1 MPAPRKALFL
11 DRDGVINIDHG
22 YVCTPARTDFVD
34 GIFALCTHA
43 QALGYRLIV
52 ATNQAGIARGYFS
65 ETDFNAYMEWMRGVF
80 REHGIEFTAVYHC
93 PHHASEGLGV
103 YRIACDCRKP
113 APGMLLQ
120 AMREHALDASAC
132 ALIGD
137 KDSDIDAG
145 RAAGVGCLIRL
156 DASAAMATSSTRP
169 DPETVISLR
178 EAQRVLEECSR
189 LQILRPSASG
199 RPTRPK
205 GVPFRDDRRKSSG
218 EVPKG

>member
-1 MPAPRKALFL
+1 MSAPRKALFL

-65 ETDFNAYMEWMRGVF
+65 ESDFDGYMDWMRGVF
-80 REHGIEFTAVYHC
+80 RERGIEFTAVYHC
-93 PHHASEGLGV
+93 PHHASEGLGA
-103 YRIACDCRKP
+103 YRTICACRKP

-120 AMREHALDASAC
+120 AMREHALDAPAC

-137 KDSDIDAG
+137 KDSDIEAG

-156 DASAAMATSSTRP
+156 DASTGTTVPATRP
-169 DPETVISLR
+169 GLGTVISLR

-189 LQILRPSASG
+189 RQILRAAPPG
-199 RPTRPK
+199 
-205 GVPFRDDRRKSSG
+205 
-218 EVPKG
+218 

>member
-22 YVCTPARTDFVD
+22 YVCTPDRTDFVD
-34 GIFALCTHA
+34 GIFALCTRA
-43 QALGYRLIV
+43 QALGYRLII

-65 ETDFNAYMEWMRGVF
+65 EADFGAFMDWMRGVF
-80 REHGIEFTAVYHC
+80 REHGVEFTAVYYC
-93 PHHASEGLGV
+93 PHHASEGLGA

-113 APGMLLQ
+113 APGMLRQ
-120 AMREHALDASAC
+120 AIREHALDAKHC

-156 DASAAMATSSTRP
+156 DTAVGAPATTP
-169 DPETVISLR
+169 DLNAVTSLR

-189 LQILRPSASG
+189 VQILRPSASG
-199 RPTRPK
+199 RPT
-205 GVPFRDDRRKSSG
+205 

>member
-22 YVCTPARTDFVD
+22 YVCTPDRTDFVD
-34 GIFALCTHA
+34 GIFALCTRA
-43 QALGYRLIV
+43 QALGYRLII

-65 ETDFNAYMEWMRGVF
+65 EADFGAYMDWMRGVF
-80 REHGIEFTAVYHC
+80 REHGVEFAAVYYC
-93 PHHASEGLGV
+93 PHHAGEGLGA

-113 APGMLLQ
+113 APGMLRQ
-120 AMREHALDASAC
+120 AIREHALDAKHC

-156 DASAAMATSSTRP
+156 DASTGTAAPAAAP
-169 DPETVISLR
+169 DVRAVASLHG
-178 EAQRVLEECSR
+178 ALRVLEECSR
-189 LQILRPSASG
+189 QQILRPSASG
-199 RPTRPK
+199 
-205 GVPFRDDRRKSSG
+205 
-218 EVPKG
+218 

>member
-1 MPAPRKALFL
+1 MPALRKALFL

-43 QALGYRLIV
+43 QALGYRLII

-65 ETDFNAYMEWMRGVF
+65 EADFGTYMDWMRSVF

-93 PHHASEGLGV
+93 PHHASEGLGA
-103 YRIACDCRKP
+103 YRIVCDCRKP

-156 DASAAMATSSTRP
+156 DADSGTPTATPGPSTI
-169 DPETVISLR
+169 TSLR
-178 EAQRVLEECSR
+178 EAQRLLEECSR
-189 LQILRPSASG
+189 RQILRPSASG
-199 RPTRPK
+199 
-205 GVPFRDDRRKSSG
+205 
-218 EVPKG
+218 

>member
-43 QALGYRLIV
+43 QTLDYRLIV

-65 ETDFNAYMEWMRGVF
+65 EPDFDRYTDWMRGVF
-80 REHGIEFTAVYHC
+80 HEHGIEFTAVYHC
-93 PHHASEGLGV
+93 PHHASEGLGA
-103 YRIACDCRKP
+103 YRITCDCRKP

-120 AMREHALDASAC
+120 AMREHALDAKHC

-156 DASAAMATSSTRP
+156 DASTGTAAPAAAP
-169 DPETVISLR
+169 DVRAVASLR

-189 LQILRPSASG
+189 QQILRPSASG
-199 RPTRPK
+199 RPT
-205 GVPFRDDRRKSSG
+205 

>member
-11 DRDGVINIDHG
+11 DRDGVINVDHG
-22 YVCTPARTDFVD
+22 YVCAPARTDFVD
-34 GIFALCTHA
+34 GIFDLCAGA

-65 ETDFNAYMEWMRGVF
+65 EADFSAYMDWMRGVF
-80 REHGIEFTAVYHC
+80 REHGVEFTAVYHC
-93 PHHASEGLGV
+93 PHHAREGQGA

-120 AMREHALDASAC
+120 AIREHALDASAC

-137 KDSDIDAG
+137 KDTDIDAG

-156 DASAAMATSSTRP
+156 DAGAGTAAPAAGPGLRAVTS
-169 DPETVISLR
+169 LH

-189 LQILRPSASG
+189 QQILRPSASG
-199 RPTRPK
+199 
-205 GVPFRDDRRKSSG
+205 
-218 EVPKG
+218 